1 MRYVRTT
8 ARFCLH
14 RCNPCCHSHYPLTIC
29 LWNVSPSDYHW
40 NCVRVYGMEEIRGI
54 LCLCERSIFVVD
66 EYEISPD
73 GDIVKLQCD
82 NSEQHMAAH
91 ASMGEEDKFFRWQ
104 YSEVIEVAKRRYLL
118 RPAALE
124 LFFLDGSNQMLV
136 VNVEQREAVFNH
148 LVDYCPL
155 IRSNRLFKTSQ
166 LWSPDANL
174 ASMQQSIAP
183 ITKQWQQGEL
193 SNFDYLMALNSVA
206 GRTYNDLT
214 QYPVFPWVVRDY
226 DSHTLRV
233 FDPAIF
239 RDLSKPMGALTEPRA
254 AVFKQRY
261 RDSQQMDEETPPAF
275 YGTHY
280 STAAVVL
287 YYLLRCEPF
296 TQHVIAFQSGRFDR
310 PDRLFHSIK
319 QSWLSASQQNV
330 MDVKELI
337 PEFYATSDFLLNGNQ
352 LKLGQRQD
360 EQRVNDVL
368 LPRWAHG
375 STRQFTRLHRQALE
389 SEYVSAHLH
398 HWVDLIFGFQQTGR
412 EAVSAQNVFYYLT
425 YAGQVDIDKIHDPLR
440 RSATIE
446 QIRSFGQTPTQL
458 FTQPHPPRKVM
469 PRPGALLRSS
479 WLQRFTAAK
488 SEMVSHPVA
497 ALYVS
502 ESDGRV
508 YVTRPGFVI
517 VPTAATPSS
526 SHHGLNRLI
535 SLRKVKQQSGSKA
548 KSIVAFVSCGFA
560 DRSLRT
566 GLVTGNMTPTGF
578 AKPDAVQ
585 YNRVYL
591 NMHDM
596 GNVGVVALPEIDVGL
611 MVTAGTEDCCVML
624 WKAEPTAA
632 LLYGDYQFAGAMYG
646 HTQHVTCLAVSR
658 AYSLIVSG
666 SSDSSVIVWDLN
678 KREAVRQLRVVPFGA
693 VITAVSIDHVTG
705 YIAIASR
712 SPDTLTVVDVNGV
725 MLAQHPDMRRSD
737 SITSPTRSAA
747 VSRADSDNGALDGKT
762 STRAASVDAHHSSP
776 ESAAPAPRLS
786 AVSLGLSLSDPISC
800 MHVVDAAGHHFI
812 NSLLCIIT
820 GHSSGRIRVWYV
832 TLDLLTQPN
841 APPSAASSLHTSDS
855 NTSIQSLTSE
865 TMVDKEPRPQRSK
878 SQEEETKTGDVS
890 TEGIM
895 LRRRSLP
902 AEGTNVPAAA
912 ERVSTV
918 PPSLSAPSSTVSLVA
933 AAAAAGSS
941 SPAHDHKAAAAHHYT
956 GDAPIHEEFDT
967 AQPNP
972 SASLPTSPTPASPAA
987 SSSNRPNTHAAA
999 AADATLSLPAR
1010 GWYLR
1015 PVAEWHRHTCPVL
1028 SLHVTTDCSTLYSGD
1043 NHGLVLQWTLP
1054 LYDEQRLNVSGV
1066 TGVGVPPTDAN
1077 CQCKATASASKSAA
1091 SSRSG
1096 LKRYCLC
1103 HPRTCRQIVCDFCVL
1118 DHIRAAHSPA
1128 QHRAAVAHSKPKASR
1143 DNSMTK
1149 PIEANSN
1156 GPSPTTSATTSHSS
1170 STPSLAA
1177 SVTSAADGSS

>member
-1 MRYVRTT
+1 M
-8 ARFCLH
+8 
-14 RCNPCCHSHYPLTIC
+14 
-29 LWNVSPSDYHW
+29 
-40 NCVRVYGMEEIRGI
+40 
-54 LCLCERSIFVVD
+54 VD

-73 GDIVKLQCD
+73 GDIVKLLCD
-82 NSEQHMAAH
+82 PSEQHAAVH
-91 ASMGEEDKFFRWQ
+91 AALSDEERFFRWQ
-104 YSEVIEVAKRRYLL
+104 CGEVIEVCKRRYLL

-124 LFFLDGSNQMLV
+124 LFFADGSNHMLV

-155 IRSNRLFKTSQ
+155 IRSNRLFKTS
-166 LWSPDANL
+166 LLSSSPDAL
-174 ASMQQSIAP
+174 QASMQQSVAP
-183 ITKQWQQGEL
+183 LTKQWQQGEL

-214 QYPVFPWVVRDY
+214 QYPVFPWVLRDY
-226 DSHTLRV
+226 DSHSLRV
-233 FDPAIF
+233 YDPAVY

-261 RDSQQMDEETPPAF
+261 RDSVGMDEDTPPAF

-287 YYLLRCEPF
+287 YFLLRCEPF

-337 PEFYATSDFLLNGNQ
+337 PEFYASSDFLLNGNQ

-469 PRPGALLRSS
+469 PRPGALFRSS
-479 WLQRFTAAK
+479 WLQRFSAAK
-488 SEMVSHPVA
+488 SEMVTHPVA

-502 ESDGRV
+502 EADGRV

-517 VPTAATPSS
+517 VPTTGTPSS
-526 SHHGLNRLI
+526 SHHGLNRLV
-535 SLRKVKQQSGSKA
+535 SLRKARQQAGSKA
-548 KSIVAFVSCGFA
+548 KSTVSFVSCGFA
-560 DRSLRT
+560 DRSVRT
-566 GLVTGNMTPTGF
+566 GLVTANITPTGF

-585 YNRVYL
+585 YSRVYL
-591 NMHDM
+591 NMHDV
-596 GNVGVVALPEIDVGL
+596 GNVAVLAVPEVDVGL
-611 MVTAGTEDCCVML
+611 LVTAGTEDCCVIL
-624 WKAEPTAA
+624 WKAESTAA
-632 LLYGDYQFAGAMYG
+632 GAFGDYQFAGAMYG
-646 HTQHVTCLAVSR
+646 HAQLVTCLAVSR

-666 SSDSSVIVWDLN
+666 SSDSSIIVWDLN
-678 KREAVRQLRVVPFGA
+678 RREAVRQLRVVPFGA
-693 VITAVSIDHVTG
+693 VISAVAIDHATG
-705 YIAIASR
+705 HIVIASR
-712 SPDTLTVVDVNGV
+712 SPDVLTVVDVNGV
-725 MLAQHPDMRRSD
+725 MLAQHPELRRSEAAAL
-737 SITSPTRSAA
+737 PRSAPA
-747 VSRADSDNGALDGKT
+747 SRASSDGTVLTAPTAPVVDSHT
-762 STRAASVDAHHSSP
+762 ASS
-776 ESAAPAPRLS
+776 APAAADHRMT
-786 AVSLGLSLSDPISC
+786 AAALGLSLSDPISC
-800 MHVVDAAGHHFI
+800 LHVVDAAGHHFI
-812 NSLLCIIT
+812 NSLLCVIT
-820 GHSSGRIRVWYV
+820 GHASGRVRVWY
-832 TLDLLTQPN
+832 TTFDLLA
-841 APPSAASSLHTSDS
+841 APSPAPAADSSLKSSTSS
-855 NTSIQSLTSE
+855 GSLSIASVVSDASPEQQ
-865 TMVDKEPRPQRSK
+865 PRPQRSK
-878 SQEEETKTGDVS
+878 SQEEESKTSDAAEDG
-890 TEGIM
+890 TM

-902 AEGTNVPAAA
+902 AQDTGNT
-912 ERVSTV
+912 ERAVSAT
-918 PPSLSAPSSTVSLVA
+918 SLSAPSSTVSLVA
-933 AAAAAGSS
+933 AGAIATSAA
-941 SPAHDHKAAAAHHYT
+941 PAHDTKPAAHHYT
-956 GDAPIHEEFDT
+956 GDIPILEQFDA

-972 SASLPTSPTPASPAA
+972 SSSLPASPPAPASPAA
-987 SSSNRPNTHAAA
+987 SSSQPHSA
-999 AADATLSLPAR
+999 LSPPLPAR

-1028 SLHVTTDCSTLYSGD
+1028 SLHVSSDCSVLYSGD
-1043 NHGLVLQWTLP
+1043 SHGLVLQWSLS
-1054 LYDEQRLNVSGV
+1054 LYDEQHINVSGV
-1066 TGVGVPPTDAN
+1066 TGVGVPSSDAA
-1077 CQCKATASASKSAA
+1077 CQCKQAASGGKSAA
-1091 SSRSG
+1091 GSRAS

-1103 HPRTCRQIVCDFCVL
+1103 HPRTCRQVVCDNCVL

-1128 QHRAAVAHSKPKASR
+1128 QHRAAVAHSRPTTSR
-1143 DNSMTK
+1143 DNGLST
-1149 PIEANSN
+1149 PLGAH
-1156 GPSPTTSATTSHSS
+1156 TSSAAS
-1170 STPSLAA
+1170 STASSTASTSSFYSADASASAA
-1177 SVTSAADGSS
+1177 S